1 MMTAWENKK
10 VLNEKCGNELANST
24 VKSLDFK
31 KYNKIQCCQNFY
43 HLRAVILTLQEME
56 DD

>member
-31 KYNKIQCCQNFY
+31 KYNKIQCCQNFC